1 MKLFLSKTKEVE
13 GEIEKFLENIQ
24 RAGLLF
30 EQALKDYFNE
40 RMERFEDKCK
50 EIDQLEHD
58 SDEVRRDIKRKLYS
72 YSLLP
77 DSRGDVLGL
86 IENLDNVIDLTKKVV
101 SHFSIET
108 PIIYPFLKDDFIEL
122 AETSVKA
129 VCELI
134 GASRAFFSE
143 FSKVNDYL
151 VKVFFWEH
159 EADKIEEQ
167 IKRKAFQSDQIEKF
181 SRKVH
186 IRYFAERISGLS
198 DEAESVGERLSVYAI
213 KRSI

>member
-24 RAGLLF
+24 KAGLLF
-30 EQALKDYFNE
+30 ELALKDYFNE

-58 SDEVRRDIKRKLYS
+58 SDEVRREIKRKLYS
-72 YSLLP
+72 YLLLP

-108 PIIYPFLKDDFIEL
+108 PIIYPFLKNDFIEL

-134 GASRAFFSE
+134 GAARAFFCE
-143 FSKVNDYL
+143 FGKVNDYL
-151 VKVFFWEH
+151 IKVFFWEH

-167 IKRKAFQSDQIEKF
+167 IKRKAFQSDQIKAF

-186 IRYFAERISGLS
+186 IRYFAERISGLA
-198 DEAESVGERLSVYAI
+198 DEAQSVGERLSVYAI
-213 KRSI
+213 KRST

>member
-50 EIDQLEHD
+50 EIDQLEHE

-72 YSLLP
+72 YMLLP

-101 SHFSIET
+101 IHFSIEN

-143 FSKVNDYL
+143 FGKVNDYL

-167 IKRKAFQSDQIEKF
+167 IKRKAFQSDQIKAF

-186 IRYFAERISGLS
+186 IRYFAERISGLA

-213 KRSI
+213 KRSM

>member
-13 GEIEKFLENIQ
+13 GEIEKFLENIE
-24 RAGLLF
+24 RAALLF
-30 EQALKDYFNE
+30 ELALKDYFNE

-134 GASRAFFSE
+134 GASRAFFCE
-143 FSKVNDYL
+143 FGRVNDYL

-167 IKRKAFQSDQIEKF
+167 IKRKVFQSDQIEAF

-186 IRYFAERISGLS
+186 IRYFSERISGLA

-213 KRSI
+213 KRAI

>member
-13 GEIEKFLENIQ
+13 GEIEKFLDNIQ

-40 RMERFEDKCK
+40 RMERFEDKYK
-50 EIDQLEHD
+50 EIDQLEHN
-58 SDEVRRDIKRKLYS
+58 SDEVRRNIKRKLYS
-72 YSLLP
+72 YMLLP

-101 SHFSIET
+101 SHFSIEN

-122 AETSVKA
+122 AETSVKS

-134 GASRAFFSE
+134 SASRAFFCE

-151 VKVFFWEH
+151 IKVFFWEH

-167 IKRKAFQSDQIEKF
+167 IKRKAFQSDEIKEF

-186 IRYFAERISGLS
+186 IRYFSERISGLA